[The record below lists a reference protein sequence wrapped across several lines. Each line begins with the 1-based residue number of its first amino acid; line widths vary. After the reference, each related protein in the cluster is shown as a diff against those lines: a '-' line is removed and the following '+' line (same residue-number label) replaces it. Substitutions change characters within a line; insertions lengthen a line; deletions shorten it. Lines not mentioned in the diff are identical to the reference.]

1 MNDPVAVLDQ
11 NLVETLKNDSNDLV
25 AESTAMQIIDT
36 ATAEAASALMHDIKA
51 MKSSVG
57 ATFDPVCDS
66 THKAW
71 KAAVAA
77 RNKHLEPLE
86 QAETVL
92 RRKMSVY
99 QLRVEEERQAE
110 IRAAQAKAVAE
121 AEKAAA
127 ADPVAAFEPPTQ
139 VVVAAPPPAPKISG
153 ISTRKD
159 WDFEVQDIT
168 KLPAQYLLAD
178 EKKIRKVVQALGDQ
192 ANIAGVRVFQK
203 VVTIVR

>member
-1 MNDPVAVLDQ
+1 MNDPAAALDEG
-11 NLVETLKNDSNDLV
+11 LVEALATDTKDIV
-25 AESTAMQIIDT
+25 AESGALQIDDT
-36 ATAEAASALMHDIKA
+36 ATAEAASALMHDIKG
-51 MKSSVG
+51 MKEEVKK
-57 ATFDPVCDS
+57 TFDPVCD
-66 THKAW
+66 TAHRAW

-77 RNKHLEPLE
+77 RSKHLEPLE

-92 RRKMSVY
+92 RRKMSVF
-99 QLRVEEERQAE
+99 QLRLEEERQAE
-110 IRAAQAKAVAE
+110 IREAQAKAVAE

-127 ADPVAAFEPPTQ
+127 ADPVAAFEPPAP